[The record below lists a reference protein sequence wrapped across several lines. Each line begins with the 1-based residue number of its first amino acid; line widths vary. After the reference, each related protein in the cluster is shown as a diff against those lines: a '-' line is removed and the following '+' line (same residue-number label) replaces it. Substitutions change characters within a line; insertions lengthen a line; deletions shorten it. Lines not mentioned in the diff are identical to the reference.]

1 MLFFNFLFLNS
12 ARRGVEEAYL
22 KFQAKSVNNEETF
35 QRIKR
40 WRERKRIGE
49 GMRSRD
55 REKVEGG
62 ETGKEQERG
71 GKEWERE

>member
-1 MLFFNFLFLNS
+1 ME
-12 ARRGVEEAYL
+12 G
-22 KFQAKSVNNEETF
+22 K
-35 QRIKR
+35 
-40 WRERKRIGE
+40 KRIGE

-71 GKEWERE
+71 GKEWERKWGEEIGKNVSRF